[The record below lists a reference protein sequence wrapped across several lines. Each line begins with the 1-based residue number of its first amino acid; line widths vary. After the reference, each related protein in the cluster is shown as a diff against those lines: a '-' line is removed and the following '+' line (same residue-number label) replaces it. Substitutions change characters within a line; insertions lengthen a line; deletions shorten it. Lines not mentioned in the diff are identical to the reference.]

1 MHIEDK
7 TMAANLVKTI
17 LVLVVFMCA
26 IIFLSNI
33 IA

>member
-7 TMAANLVKTI
+7 TMAGNLAKTI